1 MNAAYALVIPRLF
14 NGFLLVT
21 YASLSVLGAEG
32 FPPGVL
38 GDVGAHLKAVV
49 NSHASIY
56 TETGHFRG
64 KIAFIR
70 SKGWNESCLY
80 DDRYN
85 PPDPSYYRDG
95 QLVFDLDEAYEL
107 AREALP

>member
-1 MNAAYALVIPRLF
+1 MTTKGFEAYEIIGIGIPNPRSVVRMPIPEGLSPEQLAGIEAAIDLINTQEDMTP
-14 NGFLLVT
+14 
-21 YASLSVLGAEG
+21 E
-32 FPPGVL
+32 
-38 GDVGAHLKAVV
+38 D
-49 NSHASIY
+49 
-56 TETGHFRG
+56 

-95 QLVFDLDEAYEL
+95 QLVFDLDEAYRL
-107 AREALP
+107 AYERHLPPPEPKR